1 MTGIVVF
8 ASGKG
13 TTLQSIIDAVR
24 EHRISAPISAV
35 ISDHENSGAIER
47 ARMAGIKTVFMDPS
61 LGNERFYA
69 GIMQELA
76 RINPEIIV
84 LAGFMRIIPT
94 EILLNFRAPVINLHP
109 SLLPCFGGK
118 GMYGMHVHSKV
129 IESGAR
135 YSGCTVHFV
144 TPDVDA
150 GPIIVQK
157 VVEVLDNDTPESL
170 ADRIRPLEHEAVVEA
185 IQLVLSKNYTI
196 SGKRVIRKG

>member
-8 ASGKG
+8 ASGRG
-13 TTLQSIIDAVR
+13 TTLQAIIDAVR
-24 EHRISAPISAV
+24 GHRILASISAV
-35 ISDHENSGAIER
+35 ISDKDDSGALER
-47 ARMAGIKTVFMDPS
+47 ARVSGTRAIFMDPS
-61 LGNERFYA
+61 LGKEKFYA
-69 GIMQELA
+69 GIMRELA
-76 RINPEIIV
+76 GISPEIIV

-94 EILLNFRAPVINLHP
+94 EILLNFKAPVINLHP

-129 IESGAR
+129 LESGAR
-135 YSGCTVHFV
+135 FSGCTVHFV

-157 VVEVLDNDTPESL
+157 VSEVLDSDTPESL
-170 ADRIRPLEHEAVVEA
+170 SDRIRPLEHEAVVES

>member
-8 ASGKG
+8 ASGRG
-13 TTLQSIIDAVR
+13 TTLQAIIEAVR
-24 EHRISAPISAV
+24 GHRILASISAV
-35 ISDHENSGAIER
+35 ISDHDDSGALER
-47 ARMAGIKTVFMDPS
+47 ARVSGIRAIFMDPS
-61 LGNERFYA
+61 LGKERFYA

-76 RINPEIIV
+76 RISPEIIV

-94 EILLNFRAPVINLHP
+94 EILLNFKAPVINLHP

-129 IESGAR
+129 LESGAR
-135 YSGCTVHFV
+135 FSGCTVHFV

-157 VVEVLDNDTPESL
+157 VSEVLDSDTPESL
-170 ADRIRPLEHEAVVEA
+170 SDRIRPLEHEAVVES

>member
-8 ASGKG
+8 ASGRG
-13 TTLQSIIDAVR
+13 TTLQAIIDAVR
-24 EHRISAPISAV
+24 EHRILASISAV
-35 ISDHENSGAIER
+35 ISDKDDSGALER
-47 ARMAGIKTVFMDPS
+47 ARVSGIRAIFMDPS
-61 LGNERFYA
+61 LGKERFYA

-76 RINPEIIV
+76 RISPEIIV

-94 EILLNFRAPVINLHP
+94 EILLNFKAPVINLHP

-129 IESGAR
+129 LESGAR
-135 YSGCTVHFV
+135 FSGCTVHFV

-157 VVEVLDNDTPESL
+157 VSEVLDSDTPESL
-170 ADRIRPLEHEAVVEA
+170 SDRIRPLEHEAVVES